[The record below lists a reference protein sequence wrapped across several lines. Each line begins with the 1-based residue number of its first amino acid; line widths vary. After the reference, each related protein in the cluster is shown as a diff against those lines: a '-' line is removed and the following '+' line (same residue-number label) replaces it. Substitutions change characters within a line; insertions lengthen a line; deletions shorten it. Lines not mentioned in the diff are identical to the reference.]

1 MINIIPA
8 LLAQPGVKG
17 GGQYKYYGRISN
29 RNKVNFRYIAR
40 VLSQRTTLN
49 AADVAAAIEGFRE
62 VILEELL
69 AGNNVKLDG
78 LGTFSLSLRTE
89 GVEDLSK
96 FNKAI
101 LREVRIQFLAAPELK
116 ETLKTAEFHFQK
128 STGNSEIS

>member
-1 MINIIPA
+1 MIKIIPA

-17 GGQYKYYGRISN
+17 GGKYKYYGRISN
-29 RNKVNFRYIAR
+29 RKKVNFRYIANI
-40 VLSQRTTLN
+40 LSRRTTLN

-62 VILEELL
+62 VIVEELL

-96 FNKAI
+96 FNKTM
-101 LREVRIQFLAAPELK
+101 LREVRIQFLADPELK
-116 ETLKTAEFHFQK
+116 ESLKTAEFQFQK
-128 STGNSEIS
+128 STENLEN